1 MRSGPESLVLVA
13 LAFQVIFAGANFV
26 AVRFSNLELPP
37 FWGASLRFIFAG
49 LIFLAVVGLRRIE
62 LPRGKAL
69 EGVLIY
75 GVLSFGVSYAFAYYA
90 LVSVK
95 AGLASVIF
103 SLVPIATLFLASAQK
118 QERLDLR
125 GLGGGLIAI
134 AGTAIVFNEQL
145 TLAIPLSALLALIGS
160 VVAVA
165 ETSVVLKHFPRAN
178 PYATNAVGM
187 LVGAAMLVAISL
199 TAQETWSLP
208 SKIPTIIAVAYL
220 VVPGSVL
227 LFALYLYVISKW
239 TASATNYGF
248 VLIPLVTV
256 LVGSVLAGEIVTLTF
271 LAGTALVLV
280 GVYFGAIS
288 RTMQSP
294 KLQPQ
299 PDQTS
304 ANP

>member
-1 MRSGPESLVLVA
+1 MVLAALVI
-13 LAFQVIFAGANFV
+13 QVIVAGANFV

-37 FWGASLRFIFAG
+37 FWGASLRFLFAG
-49 LIFLAVVGLRRIE
+49 LIFLAIVVVRRIE
-62 LPRGKAL
+62 FPKGRAL
-69 EGVLIY
+69 VGTIIY
-75 GVLSFGVSYAFAYYA
+75 GVLSFGVSYALAYYA

-125 GLGGGLIAI
+125 GLGGGLVAI
-134 AGTAIVFNEQL
+134 AGTVIVFNEQL
-145 TLAIPLSALLALIGS
+145 TLSIPLISLLAMIGS

-165 ETSVVLKHFPRAN
+165 ETRVVLKHFPQAN
-178 PYATNAVGM
+178 PYGTNAVGM
-187 LVGAAMLVAISL
+187 LVGTAMLVAVSL
-199 TAQETWSLP
+199 IAQEKWSLP
-208 SKIPTIIAVAYL
+208 SRIPTIVSVAYL
-220 VVPGSVL
+220 VVPGSVF
-227 LFALYLYVISKW
+227 LFALYLFVISKW

-256 LVGSVLAGEIVTLTF
+256 LVASALAGEVVTLTF

-288 RTMQSP
+288 RTLRKS
-294 KLQPQ
+294 
-299 PDQTS
+299 
-304 ANP
+304 

>member
-1 MRSGPESLVLVA
+1 VVSGPQKLVLVA
-13 LAFQVIFAGANFV
+13 LAVQVVFAGANFV

-37 FWGASLRFIFAG
+37 FWGASLRFLFAG
-49 LIFLAVVGLRRIE
+49 LIFLAVVGVRRIE

-69 EGVLIY
+69 EGVIIY
-75 GVLSFGVSYAFAYYA
+75 GVLSFGISYAFAYYA
-90 LVSVK
+90 LVSVS
-95 AGLASVIF
+95 AGLGSVIF

-118 QERLDLR
+118 QEHLDLR
-125 GLGGGLIAI
+125 GLGGGLVAI

-145 TLAIPLSALLALIGS
+145 TLAIPLAALLALVGS

-187 LVGAAMLVAISL
+187 LVGAAILVAISL
-199 TAQETWSLP
+199 IAHETWSLP
-208 SKIPTIIAVAYL
+208 SRIPTILSVAYL
-220 VVPGSVL
+220 VVPGSVF

-256 LVGSVLAGEIVTLTF
+256 LVGSALAGEVITLTF

-288 RTMQSP
+288 RSL
-294 KLQPQ
+294 K
-299 PDQTS
+299 S
-304 ANP
+304 R